1 VKVVSRLLPLFAL
14 VAACSKEA
22 PAPVYQAV
30 AVETRDIVV
39 TAQAAGAILPD
50 TVVEVKS
57 KASGEVLDIRVET
70 GQEVTRGMLM
80 VRIDRRVPRNRVAQ
94 AQAQYDVALA
104 RLKNAESMAKRSKDL
119 FDAKAVTEQEYETT
133 QLEVA
138 NTRAAVIQTR
148 VELENAKIA
157 LDDTDVTAPMAGT
170 VIRKNVERG
179 AVISSPTSDVGGG
192 TVLLTMADLS
202 LVQVKT
208 FVDETDI
215 GKLRPGMSADVTVEA
230 FPNRPFRGEVLKIEP
245 QADTI
250 QNVTMFPVLV
260 RINNSDGSLKPGMN
274 AEVKIN
280 VGSVEQVVAVPN
292 AALRTERDVVSAA
305 TVLGIAEVDL
315 QRMLAEAKAAMQ
327 AAAPSADTSRGDT
340 IVRTARGGLQPAQ
353 SSGQQPAQDGG
364 QRPAQGGGQ
373 RSGGGQ
379 GGGMG
384 GMRRGGGG
392 GNGAM
397 GGGQFIVFTLRGG
410 KPTPVYIRTGIT
422 DLDFTEVK
430 SGVTAADSVLL
441 LPSASLIQSQQNLQ
455 ERMGRNAGLPGQGN
469 AAGGAAGGAGRRP

>member
-1 VKVVSRLLPLFAL
+1 MIFVRQMIPLIAL

-22 PAPVYQAV
+22 PLPVYQAE
-30 AVETRDIVV
+30 AVEKRDIVV

-50 TVVEVKS
+50 TVVQVKS

-80 VRIDRRVPRNRVAQ
+80 VRIDRRVPQNRVAQ

-104 RLKNAESMAKRSKDL
+104 RMRNAESVAARSKEL
-119 FDAKAVTEQEYETT
+119 FAARAITEQEYEVS
-133 QLEVA
+133 QLDIA
-138 NTRAAVIQTR
+138 NQRAQVIQTR

-157 LDDTDVTAPMAGT
+157 LYDTNVMAPMNGT
-170 VIRKNVERG
+170 IIRKSVERG

-192 TVLLTMADLS
+192 TVLLTMADLT

-260 RINNSDGSLKPGMN
+260 RIPNADGMLKPGMN

-280 VGSVEQVVAVPN
+280 VGRADGVIAVPN
-292 AALRTERDVVSAA
+292 AALRTERDATSAG
-305 TVLGIAEVDL
+305 TVLGIGEEDL
-315 QRMLAEAKAAMQ
+315 QVMLADARAAMEK
-327 AAAPSADTSRGDT
+327 AAAPSGN
-340 IVRTARGGLQPAQ
+340 
-353 SSGQQPAQDGG
+353 
-364 QRPAQGGGQ
+364 
-373 RSGGGQ
+373 
-379 GGGMG
+379 
-384 GMRRGGGG
+384 GGGG
-392 GNGAM
+392 AM
-397 GGGQFIVFTLRGG
+397 PAGMQAGGSSGGQVRGRTGRSGGGQFIVFVLRAG
-410 KPTPVYIRTGIT
+410 KPTPVYVKTGIT
-422 DLDFTEVK
+422 DLDYTEVK
-430 SGVTAADSVLL
+430 AGLAVGDSVLM
-441 LPSASLIQSQQNLQ
+441 LPSASLIQSQKNLQ
-455 ERMGRNAGLPGQGN
+455 ERMGRNAALPGQGSAAP
-469 AAGGAAGGAGRRP
+469 AAGGRRN